1 MLLREDYF
9 IDVNELLQKKNQK
22 NQQKNTSPVL

>member
-9 IDVNELLQKKNQK
+9 IDVNELLQKKKQK
-22 NQQKNTSPVL
+22 HQQKNTSPVL